1 VTSLHGVTCDEMR
14 ALVSCGLDGAISQFE
29 VALAAAHVRD
39 CPACAAF
46 EADVA
51 AFTRLLRDAEL
62 EAVPRHVGLPYG
74 IRHRRPMRVLRS
86 AVATAAVAVAAVA
99 IGGSVRLSEGP
110 QVIRSAVA
118 PPNDAISTR
127 APAVG
132 TIAKNRLITLQELYR
147 NDLSEGNLPV
157 VAPLEDDSLGAV
169 KPVLRAGN
177 V

>member
-86 AVATAAVAVAAVA
+86 AVAVAAVA